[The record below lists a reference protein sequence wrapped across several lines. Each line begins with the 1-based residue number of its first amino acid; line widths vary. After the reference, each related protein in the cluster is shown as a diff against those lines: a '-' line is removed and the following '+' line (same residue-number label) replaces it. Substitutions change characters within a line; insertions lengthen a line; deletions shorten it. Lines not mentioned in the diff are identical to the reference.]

1 MRGSK
6 LVSLAVGIVCGPILC
21 VWITAASCFCPGRLN
36 RTSDPP
42 EKKRFER
49 RQKMAPRP
57 LARRASKHRLSI
69 PVAVP
74 HPDKESLCPE
84 SQRGRTL
91 DQTLS
96 PLMCLPL
103 ELREMVYRYV
113 LGDSTM
119 HMILKEQKL
128 GHLRCKAESALAC
141 PLGYNGLTLSRE
153 CCWGTVDSANIWAP
167 SSGNRKEP
175 TDGGIVPLLR
185 SCRQMYVPRYITT
198 MLNVSSPGIKNVADI
213 LYCVHRY
220 SESINLLYSTNAF
233 SFSDLDCLR
242 YFSCTI
248 LPQRFALIQTL
259 DIEWCMAWPIYD
271 PIAQQLLLTNPAL
284 YPPNDEATWE
294 ETWRIIADMP
304 KLRFIRV
311 SLLYFDGFRD
321 AACESK
327 MLLPLRRVTRPEKF
341 ELHVSWEGEEI
352 RDAPFEL
359 IRPRP
364 EEESDDDD
372 DDDAGW

>member
-1 MRGSK
+1 
-6 LVSLAVGIVCGPILC
+6 
-21 VWITAASCFCPGRLN
+21 
-36 RTSDPP
+36 
-42 EKKRFER
+42 
-49 RQKMAPRP
+49 
-57 LARRASKHRLSI
+57 
-69 PVAVP
+69 
-74 HPDKESLCPE
+74 
-84 SQRGRTL
+84 
-91 DQTLS
+91 
-96 PLMCLPL
+96 
-103 ELREMVYRYV
+103 
-113 LGDSTM
+113 
-119 HMILKEQKL
+119 MILKEQKL

-185 SCRQMYVPRYITT
+185 SCRQMY
-198 MLNVSSPGIKNVADI
+198 SIK
-213 LYCVHRY
+213 
-220 SESINLLYSTNAF
+220 LLYSTNAF

-248 LPQRFALIQTL
+248 LPQRFALVQTL

-321 AACESK
+321 AACEAK

-341 ELHVSWEGEEI
+341 ELHVSWEGEEV

-364 EEESDDDD
+364 EEDSDEEE